1 MLPPSLTCG
10 VSVRALVPA
19 APSSMAVI
27 AAASALAAAARAL
40 APAGARQSARAQP
53 RIATRKTDNLRA
65 VARPGGW

>member
-1 MLPPSLTCG
+1 
-10 VSVRALVPA
+10 
-19 APSSMAVI
+19 MAVI